1 MPAGISLTPKAHLMT
16 ADEIVTIA
24 QTFVNQ
30 GKNQVDWRRAFGSK
44 KMQKISFCVLGN

>member
-1 MPAGISLTPKAHLMT
+1 MT

-30 GKNQVDWRRAFGSK
+30 GVNKRLTGGEPLVRKEA
-44 KMQKISFCVLGN
+44 KISFCVLGN